1 MSDAAEKKA
10 QQRWAIEKA
19 KLDARQLRGI
29 SFIKLEDEFKFT
41 MKVARTELEVPDAT
55 SNALPNTDN
64 EQWRNAPQMR
74 PRVEGARHKPRQD
87 QPLRKTRVL

>member
-41 MKVARTELEVPDAT
+41 MKVARTELEVPMPPAMPCQIPT
-55 SNALPNTDN
+55 MSSGETH
-64 EQWRNAPQMR
+64 
-74 PRVEGARHKPRQD
+74 HK
-87 QPLRKTRVL
+87 